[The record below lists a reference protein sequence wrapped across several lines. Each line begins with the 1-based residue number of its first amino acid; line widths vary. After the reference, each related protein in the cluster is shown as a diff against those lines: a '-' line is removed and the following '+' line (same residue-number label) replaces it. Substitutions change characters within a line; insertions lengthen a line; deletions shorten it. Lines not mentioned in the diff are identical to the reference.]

1 MPLVSCLLLMIMV
14 LQVMIMEAVVLV
26 VGWSPPFNIVLTS
39 LIWSMLWHAKGF
51 TYFQAFCGLNC
62 FWTSSHNSPEHFG
75 LVAKEINLP
84 RILVFANGFTVIL
97 IILCNAANQWQ
108 EKNLFRSFF
117 LYFAQP
123 VNCYGSWAEW
133 AQVADTLAKY
143 YKVKILNRFCI
154 SFPANFNLDAS
165 NTFKKAGSGACF
177 PMSCINTPSNN
188 WLWVFG

>member
-1 MPLVSCLLLMIMV
+1 MDFNQNCAEGHGHNCHCTGTFSCSHESLFLLKFKIIRWLEISLYHICCMPLVSCLLLMIMV

-75 LVAKEINLP
+75 LVAKEINLS

-108 EKNLFRSFF
+108 EKKTSFGLSF
-117 LYFAQP
+117 CTLHITIT
-123 VNCYGSWAEW
+123 CELLWIMSW
-133 AQVADTLAKY
+133 
-143 YKVKILNRFCI
+143 
-154 SFPANFNLDAS
+154 
-165 NTFKKAGSGACF
+165 
-177 PMSCINTPSNN
+177 MSSSYWYT
-188 WLWVFG
+188 G